1 MMILLRAILACGGAK
16 KNAGKMPALRM
27 HSGLLF
33 GWLVEGQLEAES

>member
-27 HSGLLF
+27 TSRPLCAFLF
-33 GWLVEGQLEAES
+33 VLE